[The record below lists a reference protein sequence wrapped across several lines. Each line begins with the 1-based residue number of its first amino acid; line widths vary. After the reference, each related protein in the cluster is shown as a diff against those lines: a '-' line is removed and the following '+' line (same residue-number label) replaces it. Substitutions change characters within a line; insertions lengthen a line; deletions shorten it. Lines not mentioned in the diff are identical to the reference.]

1 MENGGLGYAE
11 LVGKNE
17 EWIVVVFVV
26 SSFAVGCWPALCV
39 SALYSSALE
48 KVRLIVK
55 CNWFPIPLLYAAKA
69 MEELDDGVRGDIE
82 RDVHRTTLQGSS
94 LFAEK
99 SIGGVKKLRRVLFAF
114 AIRNVKIGYCQAMNF
129 VAGPW

>member
-1 MENGGLGYAE
+1 
-11 LVGKNE
+11 
-17 EWIVVVFVV
+17 
-26 SSFAVGCWPALCV
+26 
-39 SALYSSALE
+39 
-48 KVRLIVK
+48 
-55 CNWFPIPLLYAAKA
+55 

-129 VAGPW
+129 VAGLWQHIDSTLRRFGKVVRCVYVCVLC

>member
-1 MENGGLGYAE
+1 
-11 LVGKNE
+11 
-17 EWIVVVFVV
+17 
-26 SSFAVGCWPALCV
+26 
-39 SALYSSALE
+39 
-48 KVRLIVK
+48 
-55 CNWFPIPLLYAAKA
+55 LYAAKA